1 MGILPNFKKAV
12 EFNLCLI
19 DAEENRK
26 KISEKKR
33 IQAQPYLDCLNEF
46 LSEENNPFYYWGS
59 AAHDMC
65 SEKSDVDIIFMPN
78 QTTNIKDI
86 DQAIMKCGGKL
97 KEQKDNCNTY
107 RAYTHQIDDLK
118 IDTSIQLCKQIGSYD
133 IHCMQHTT
141 EDEKDMIWCLNSQL
155 KAGIPKQK
163 LIDKSIL
170 IDYPSYFNTCDFTTK
185 TKK

>member
-1 MGILPNFKKAV
+1 
-12 EFNLCLI
+12 
-19 DAEENRK
+19 
-26 KISEKKR
+26 
-33 IQAQPYLDCLNEF
+33 
-46 LSEENNPFYYWGS
+46 
-59 AAHDMC
+59 MC

-97 KEQKDNCNTY
+97 KEQKD
-107 RAYTHQIDDLK
+107 K
-118 IDTSIQLCKQIGSYD
+118 LCKQIGSYD